1 MTLAADDGDVVID
14 LLVDRLIKGGIVLA
28 ALVVVVVALTIVY
41 RRTGPK
47 DPR

>member
-1 MTLAADDGDVVID
+1 MTLAADDGDVIID

-28 ALVVVVVALTIVY
+28 ALIVVVVALTIVY

>member
-1 MTLAADDGDVVID
+1 VTLAADDGDVVID

-28 ALVVVVVALTIVY
+28 ALIVVVVALTIVY

>member
-1 MTLAADDGDVVID
+1 MPAAGDGDVVVE
-14 LLVDRLIKGGIVLA
+14 LLADRLIKGGIVLA

-47 DPR
+47 GPP

>member
-1 MTLAADDGDVVID
+1 MVID

>member
-1 MTLAADDGDVVID
+1 MTLAADEGDVLID
-14 LLVDRLIKGGIVLA
+14 LLLDRLIKGGIVLA
-28 ALVVVVVALTIVY
+28 ALIVVVVALVIVY